1 MKSVSSGLAFYEM
14 NGLNAQK
21 RKRSLK
27 DITHLQMTLH
37 FIVGETIHLHK
48 LSDLLRGSNCRECE
62 T

>member
-14 NGLNAQK
+14 NGLNAEK
-21 RKRSLK
+21 KEKSK